1 MHSQRQENLDK
12 IMYSGTFTPL
22 GPTKLSII
30 IERVS
35 SGQGFIIHCV
45 SYNYLGFSK
54 CPLQRDEVSAKRGDT

>member
-1 MHSQRQENLDK
+1 MHSQRQEYLDK
-12 IMYSGTFTPL
+12 IMYSGTSTPL
-22 GPTKLSII
+22 GPTKLSI

-54 CPLQRDEVSAKRGDT
+54 CPLQRDEVSGKRGDT